1 MLALSANWTL
11 GKILHAQLQFPGQCF
26 RRQTEAGSI
35 IQLVR
40 QRLDQQEETKKGC
53 SAGSDIKSVV
63 HKLCEVKNC
72 SKFYSENTME
82 LSVQV

>member
-1 MLALSANWTL
+1 MHNFSFLANVFAAKQKRGLY
-11 GKILHAQLQFPGQCF
+11 
-26 RRQTEAGSI
+26 I

-72 SKFYSENTME
+72 GTFYSENTME
-82 LSVQV
+82 LSVLV